1 MQRDFYFD
9 EVGPWY
15 NKVSLEAQELYDGLS
30 PAAPYIQAY
39 LLFLWPSG
47 SGLLQGH
54 TGLLLSGKTASCG
67 THEPATGQGSGAGW
81 PPLVGRH
88 HPTPNSS
95 NSGLE
100 NASS

>member
-1 MQRDFYFD
+1 MKLGFNITKR
-9 EVGPWY
+9 G
-15 NKVSLEAQELYDGLS
+15 VSLEAQELYDGLS
-30 PAAPYIQAY
+30 SAPCIQAD
-39 LLFLWPSG
+39 LSFLWSSG

-54 TGLLLSGKTASCG
+54 SGLLLSGKAASCG
-67 THEPATGQGSGAGW
+67 THEPATGQSSGAGW